1 MSILDPNAR
10 IDYPDKS
17 WLIGQ
22 TSMTNLLIA
31 LQSQLVPKFL
41 YNRHNFNPSIRD
53 YLYSDSNYKTLIN
66 LTIFC
71 AGGFS
76 QPMDAAQ
83 MFKAFFGNGNGAGM
97 HHAFHHHFG
106 FGSNNASN
114 MPGGAF
120 FQFT

>member
-1 MSILDPNAR
+1 MLLNIPDRHVGATEEEKQEHEKKFKEIGEAYGVLSDAKQKSRYDAGQDLDSSSGN
-10 IDYPDKS
+10 S
-17 WLIGQ
+17 
-22 TSMTNLLIA
+22 S
-31 LQSQLVPKFL
+31 S
-41 YNRHNFNPSIRD
+41 
-53 YLYSDSNYKTLIN
+53 YSSS
-66 LTIFC
+66 
-71 AGGFS
+71 GGFS

-106 FGSNNASN
+106 FGTGSNNGHN

>member
-1 MSILDPNAR
+1 MSILDPNSG
-10 IDYPDKS
+10 IDSPEKS
-17 WLIGQ
+17 WLISQ
-22 TSMTNLLIA
+22 TSITNLLIA

-41 YNRHNFNPSIRD
+41 YNRHNSNPSIRD

-66 LTIFC
+66 LTTFF